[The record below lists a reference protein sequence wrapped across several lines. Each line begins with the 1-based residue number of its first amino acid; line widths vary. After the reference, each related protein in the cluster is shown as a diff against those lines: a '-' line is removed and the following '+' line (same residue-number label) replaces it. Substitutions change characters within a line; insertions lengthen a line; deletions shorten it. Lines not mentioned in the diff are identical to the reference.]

1 MKIMVTAGMFCN
13 IGFTSFNTENA
24 IPVDIAA
31 KDPHAIPNPGINI
44 GRASNV
50 LCTNIPKASISSIT
64 VSNSSNII
72 ADSSSE
78 T

>member
-1 MKIMVTAGMFCN
+1 MKITVSAGMLSN
-13 IGFTSFNTENA
+13 IGFTSFNTENT
-24 IPVDIAA
+24 IPVENDA

-50 LCTNIPKASISSIT
+50 LCTNIPKPSISSIT